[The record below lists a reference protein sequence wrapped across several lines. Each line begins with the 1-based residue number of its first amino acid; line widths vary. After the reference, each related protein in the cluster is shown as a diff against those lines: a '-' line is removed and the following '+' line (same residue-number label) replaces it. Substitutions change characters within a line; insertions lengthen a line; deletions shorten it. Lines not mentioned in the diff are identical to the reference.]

1 MDVNKW
7 PSTQTLTELRTLKIL
22 WNYHDLRNGKSS
34 NSSGYRF
41 VSTIEEKLHM
51 NVRSARVRCDVSAAN
66 PVTLTYSRILGSFFK
81 SKQTANPFFS
91 NLRTMYIAYHVFH
104 PPQDLL
110 QLFELIFLD
119 VVNFSVRN
127 RILKNQRFSN
137 TTKIIELS
145 ISDVMKFVKD
155 FDAKFSLFSYYLSVT
170 LRGNR
175 SISK

>member
-1 MDVNKW
+1 MTWETENLRIVEGTDLSRPSRKSCTWMWDPQGSGVTFQPQIPSLW
-7 PSTQTLTELRTLKIL
+7 PIREYKDHSLK
-22 WNYHDLRNGKSS
+22 
-34 NSSGYRF
+34 
-41 VSTIEEKLHM
+41 
-51 NVRSARVRCDVSAAN
+51 A
-66 PVTLTYSRILGSFFK
+66 
-81 SKQTANPFFS
+81 SKQIIFFS